1 MNSNER
7 FTPKIIDIMKSAIE
21 DAEGNEVL
29 FLGKLD
35 EDGIISLIEVGARGD
50 ENSVPAIFPHMLK
63 GDVVIHNHPSGGLKP
78 SGADLNVA
86 SLLGNDGIGFF
97 IINNSADKVY
107 AVVEP
112 IILKDRVNIDDLTY
126 LLEPDGPLS
135 KIDENYEYRASQAE
149 LLKDITSSLNHDSVL
164 AAEAGTGVGKSF
176 AYLLPALKWAEENND
191 RVVISTGT
199 INLQQQLME
208 KDIPLAKKI
217 LNSDVKTVLVK
228 GRGNYLC
235 HKRFLSV
242 LEEDSLFRD
251 DDHQLNHIKDW
262 MKQSK
267 TGCLSDLSF
276 MPDRDIWNTI
286 CSEAETCTGIKCAY
300 FNKCF
305 SMKARKEAATAGVI
319 VVNHHLLFADLAMRL
334 EGAGFDGSAVLPPF
348 YKVIF
353 DEAHNIEDSATN
365 FFSERFNKYTLIK
378 YLNRLL
384 GKKMGK
390 RFGSL
395 AKLDRFI
402 DDGAEIADMVPMID
416 EIKEK
421 AETLDQLCLDFTGG
435 NSLHIEGEE
444 NDSLTFG
451 IMNPALKL
459 QQSLL
464 TLTGELG
471 VALKSV
477 DEEFHDY
484 DAYIECVRLKSKFES
499 FATFFE
505 KFRSYKEYA
514 DDIFWVD
521 KSKTSKGD
529 MFVNYSITPLDISR
543 LMNEAVFEPYS
554 SVICTSATLT
564 VNNSFNFWKRRVGIQ
579 YVDPNRVIEKIYS
592 SPFEY
597 HKRVFLGVPTDIPLP
612 NEDGYLEYSKQYIK
626 DILTQSGGS
635 GLILFTSY
643 MMLKEVY
650 DSIKP
655 HLDSLGISSY
665 RQGEDD
671 RSRLLNKFKADI
683 SSVLFATESFW
694 EGVDSPGDTLKVV
707 IISKLPFRVPTD
719 PIIKARMERCSERGG
734 NPFMEISIPDAVTRL
749 KQGFGRLMRR
759 KSDWG
764 LVFLLDSR
772 SIKKRYG
779 SIFLNSLPQCRF
791 IADEGAS
798 ILESS
803 ELFLEQ
809 GVNFE

>member
-1 MNSNER
+1 MNTNEK
-7 FTPKIIDIMKSAIE
+7 FTLKVIDIMKEAIA
-21 DAEGNEVL
+21 DTEGNEVL

-50 ENSVPAIFPHMLK
+50 ENSVPAVFPHMLK

-86 SLLGNDGIGFF
+86 SMLGNDGIGFY
-97 IINNSADKVY
+97 IIDNSVSKVY

-112 IILKDRVNIDDLTY
+112 IILKDRETLSDLTY
-126 LLEPDGPLS
+126 LLEPGGPLS
-135 KIDENYEYRASQAE
+135 KLDENYEYRESQSR
-149 LLKDITSSLNHDSVL
+149 LLKDITHALNHDCVL

-176 AYLLPALKWAEENND
+176 AYLIPAIKWADVNED
-191 RVVISTGT
+191 RIVISTGT
-199 INLQQQLME
+199 INLQQQLVE

-217 LNSDVKTVLVK
+217 LGSDVKTVLVK

-235 HKRFLSV
+235 HKRFSTV
-242 LEEDSLFRD
+242 IEEDSLFRD
-251 DDHQLNHIKDW
+251 DDHQLNQIRDW
-262 MKQSK
+262 MKTTK
-267 TGCLSDLSF
+267 TGCSSDLSF
-276 MPDRDIWNTI
+276 MPSREIWNSI
-286 CSEAETCTGIKCAY
+286 CSEAETCTGIKCSY

-305 SMKARKEAATAGVI
+305 SMKARKEASTAGII

-334 EGAGFDGSAVLPPF
+334 EGAGFEGSAVLPPF
-348 YKVIF
+348 YKIIF
-353 DEAHNIEDSATN
+353 DEAHNIEDSATS
-365 FFSERFNKYTLIK
+365 FFSERYNKFTLIK

-390 RFGSL
+390 RYGSL
-395 AKLDRFI
+395 AKLDKFI
-402 DDGAEIADMVPMID
+402 DENAKLSDVVPMIE
-416 EIKEK
+416 EIKDK
-421 AETLDQLCLDFTGG
+421 AEILDQLCLDFTGG
-435 NSLHIEGEE
+435 SSLHIEGEPK
-444 NDSLTFG
+444 DTLTFG
-451 IMNPALKL
+451 ILNPALKL
-459 QQSLL
+459 QQAILN
-464 TLTGELG
+464 LTGELG
-471 VALKSV
+471 NALKSV

-484 DAYIECVRLKSKFES
+484 DAYIETVRLKSKFES

-505 KFRSYKEYA
+505 KFRSYREYN

-521 KSKTSKGD
+521 KSKTSNGD
-529 MFVNYSITPLDISR
+529 TFVKYSITPLDISS

-579 YVDPNRVIEKIYS
+579 YVVPERVIEKIYE

-612 NEDGYLEYSKQYIK
+612 NEDGYMDYTKNYIK
-626 DILTQSGGS
+626 NILKITNGS

-643 MMLKEVY
+643 MMLKEVF
-650 DSIKP
+650 
-655 HLDSLGISSY
+655 DSLKPFLDGAGITAY

-671 RSRLLNKFKADI
+671 RSRLLNNFKADI

-707 IISKLPFRVPTD
+707 VISKLPFRVPTD
-719 PIIKARMERCSERGG
+719 PIIKARMDRCKERGG

-764 LVFLLDSR
+764 MIFILDSR
-772 SIKKRYG
+772 SVKKRYG
-779 SIFLNSLPQCRF
+779 SIFLNSLPQCLF
-791 IADEGAS
+791 FADSGDK
-798 ILESS
+798 ILADS
-803 ELFLEQ
+803 ELFLEE
-809 GVNFE
+809 GVHFE